1 MLKSDSVK
9 ILYVEDDETLS
20 FITKDNLEMKGYEV
34 DFCANGEDAL
44 VKFNHSMYDI
54 CILDVMLP
62 KLDGFTLAKKIR
74 EINKQIPIIFLTAK
88 STTED
93 KIVGLKTGA
102 DDYITKP
109 FTIEELVLK
118 IEIFLKRRSVIR
130 YPEEKR
136 ITMGKYVFDFDN
148 FILECDN
155 HNKNLTLKEAQLLR
169 YFFYNQ
175 GRILKREDILED
187 LWGKNDYFMGRSL
200 DVFISRLRKYIKK
213 DPTLSIE
220 NIHGVGFKFEIKS

>member
-93 KIVGLKTGA
+93 KIVGLRTGA

-148 FILECDN
+148 LILECDN